1 MNDVQLVMVGA
12 PVAVFVVASAP
23 FSLVSADVA
32 LGVLLSNAAVQ
43 NCRPLVLFLQH
54 HLRPL
59 VHPGVSSL
67 GTKRGD
73 IGIP

>member
-12 PVAVFVVASAP
+12 PVAVFVVAFTP
-23 FSLVSADVA
+23 FSLISADVA

-43 NCRPLVLFLQH
+43 NCHPLVLFLQR

-59 VHPGVSSL
+59 IHPGM
-67 GTKRGD
+67 
-73 IGIP
+73 